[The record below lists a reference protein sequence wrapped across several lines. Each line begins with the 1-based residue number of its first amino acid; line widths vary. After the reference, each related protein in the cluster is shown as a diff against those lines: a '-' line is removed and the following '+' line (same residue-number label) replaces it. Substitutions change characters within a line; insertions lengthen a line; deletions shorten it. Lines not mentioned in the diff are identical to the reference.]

1 MLSLLS
7 DMVFHLKTL
16 PALLKYNHTINQE
29 QKKTLWSLFR
39 DRVQL
44 PYGYKAKEET
54 AYFLLRSP
62 QKSLE
67 LISQQLLVP
76 ISQQFFLV
84 IH

>member
-1 MLSLLS
+1 MA
-7 DMVFHLKTL
+7 FHLKTL
-16 PALLKYNHTINQE
+16 PALLKYNHTMNQE

-39 DRVQL
+39 YRVQL

-54 AYFLLRSP
+54 AYFLPRSP
-62 QKSLE
+62 QKFLV

-76 ISQQFFLV
+76 IYHQFFPA